1 MPTPNEQPKEATPS
15 TPEQSAPAQQPQVIQ
30 QYVVTEQSL
39 KGLGGW
45 LVFWI
50 VVFSLASVGYLM
62 AFAGLLVGSDYGSDS
77 VTGARVLGLI
87 FTPLLFLA
95 YLAASV
101 LIIMQKKMGRL
112 AALVTLGISALYTVL
127 GIIVGYAS
135 SVSASSYYSSASEKA
150 LPVVVASIFATLIMH
165 GLIGLYFVVS
175 KRAKETLVN

>member
-1 MPTPNEQPKEATPS
+1 MPTLNEQPKEAAPSAPEQQS
-15 TPEQSAPAQQPQVIQ
+15 TPQPQVIQ

-50 VVFSLASVGYLM
+50 VMFSLASVGYLM
-62 AFAGLLVGSDYGSDS
+62 AFAGLLVADTTYTDGG
-77 VTGARVLGLI
+77 TGARVLGLI

-95 YLAASV
+95 YLASAV

-127 GIIVGYAS
+127 GIIISYATAVNNTS
-135 SVSASSYYSSASEKA
+135 QYSSSSDQA
-150 LPVVVASIFATLIMH
+150 LPIVVASIFVTLILH

-175 KRAKETLVN
+175 KRAKETLVK